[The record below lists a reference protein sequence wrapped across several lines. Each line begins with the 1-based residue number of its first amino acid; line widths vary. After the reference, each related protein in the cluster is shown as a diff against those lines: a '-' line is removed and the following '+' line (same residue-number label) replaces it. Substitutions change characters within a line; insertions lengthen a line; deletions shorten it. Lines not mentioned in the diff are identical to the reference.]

1 MCMTKH
7 ELEILFK
14 AHYCQMLRLAVS
26 IVHDEDDAKDAVSNV
41 FAHLLDDKDSTLT
54 SDNAAHYLLV
64 SVRHQCYNLL
74 RQRSVRERFAQ
85 QMSLAP
91 EPMSDPV
98 EDLLE
103 LERLWLYVDSE
114 LPPLTRQVFALR
126 YRDDQT
132 YQEISDKLGLSKVT
146 VYQHLSR
153 ALKKINDYFKNQ

>member
-1 MCMTKH
+1 MTKH

-14 AHYCQMLRLAVS
+14 AHYCKMLRLAVS

-41 FAHLLDDKDSTLT
+41 FAHLLDDKHSTLT

-74 RQRSVRERFAQ
+74 RQRSVRERFVQ

-132 YQEISDKLGLSKVT
+132 YQEISDKIGFSKVT
-146 VYQHLSR
+146 VYQHLSS

>member
-41 FAHLLDDKDSTLT
+41 FAHLLDDKHSTLT

-126 YRDDQT
+126 YRDEQT

>member
-1 MCMTKH
+1 MTKH

-26 IVHDEDDAKDAVSNV
+26 IVHDEEEAKDVVSDV
-41 FAHLLDDKDSTLT
+41 FAHLLDDNHSLRPND
-54 SDNAAHYLLV
+54 AAQNLIV

-74 RQRSVRERFAQ
+74 RQHSVRDRFAQ

-91 EPMSDPV
+91 EPMSHPT

-103 LERLWLYVDSE
+103 LEHLWQFVGTH
-114 LPPLTRQVFALR
+114 LPPLTQQVFALR
-126 YRDDQT
+126 YREDKT
-132 YQEISDKLGLSKVT
+132 YQEIAQKIGISKVT